1 MSTEFLYQR
10 SEVLIAVGLLVCLAL
25 AASIGRLIGLRM
37 RRGDTEVNRAQVIS
51 ITAAILALLSLLLGF
66 TFSMALSRFEYRK
79 QMVVQESNA
88 ISTAALRSRF
98 LLASRRSEL
107 DSLFHRYVDIRL
119 GSVLQTDQ
127 RSAARDRFDL
137 EARGIHRRLWA
148 IAAEAAA
155 TDPQSVPLGLF
166 AQSINDLIDMKA
178 KRDVGVANHV
188 PESALI
194 FLLGLSAL
202 AAGFL
207 GYGDGLTG
215 SRSPT
220 ATAVFSLIVA
230 LVVLLIIDID
240 RPQQGLARVSQGSM
254 MQLQEILEDRPP

>member
-10 SEVLIAVGLLVCLAL
+10 SEVLIAVGLLLVFAL
-25 AASIGRLIGLRM
+25 SGSIGRRIGLRM
-37 RRGDTEVNRAQVIS
+37 REGDTEVNRAQVIS

-66 TFSMALSRFEYRK
+66 TFAMALSRFEYRK

-88 ISTAALRSRF
+88 IGTAALRSHF
-98 LLASRRSEL
+98 LPVTRHADL
-107 DSLFHRYVDIRL
+107 DSLLLRYVEIRL
-119 GSVLQTDQ
+119 GSVLQTEQ
-127 RSAARDRFDL
+127 SSTARDRLDA
-137 EARGIHRRLWA
+137 EAREIHRRLWA
-148 IAAEAAA
+148 VAAEAADTA
-155 TDPQSVPLGLF
+155 PQSVPLGMF
-166 AQSINDLIDMKA
+166 AQSVNDLIDMKA

-194 FLLGLSAL
+194 FLLGLAVL

-220 ATAVFSLIVA
+220 ATAAFSLIVA
-230 LVVLLIIDID
+230 LVILLIIDID
-240 RPQQGLARVSQGSM
+240 RPQRGLARVSQESM
-254 MQLQEILEDRPP
+254 IQLEHILERREP